1 MAIIWLP
8 NDLES
13 RPFLTFSEKWAT
25 DGNCLCEAVMN
36 WLSCSLYFEDVV
48 YREIWLGNHVLFSR
62 LQEPVTR
69 WQYPFLLMPVYV
81 SGGRPFVIDKFQ
93 SYYFFIPLA

>member
-25 DGNCLCEAVMN
+25 DGNRLCDAVMSR
-36 WLSCSLYFEDVV
+36 LSCSLYFEDVV
-48 YREIWLGNHVLFSR
+48 YREILLGNHVLLSR
-62 LQEPVTR
+62 LQWPVIR
-69 WQYPFLLMPVYV
+69 WQYPFLFMSVYV
-81 SGGRPFVIDKFQ
+81 FGGFPFPRGKF
-93 SYYFFIPLA
+93 